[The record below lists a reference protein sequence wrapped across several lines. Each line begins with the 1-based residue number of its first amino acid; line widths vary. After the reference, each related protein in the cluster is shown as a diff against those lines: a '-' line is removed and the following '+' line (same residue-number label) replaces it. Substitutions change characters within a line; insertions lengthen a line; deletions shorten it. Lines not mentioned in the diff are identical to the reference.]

1 MSLKILNKEELK
13 ALDAD
18 IFTRY
23 PKAQK
28 VSVTSDGTV
37 FITDESDNAVKNHSK
52 NNRYKKELEI
62 TPFTRDG
69 LEGTNTSNR
78 AEDIIAAITASQSV
92 DEVEALKAAEVAG
105 KNRKSVVQAA
115 DARVNE
121 LKAQS

>member
-28 VSVTSDGTV
+28 VAVTSDGTV

-121 LKAQS
+121 LKA

>member
-13 ALDAD
+13 ALAAD
-18 IFTRY
+18 IFARY

-28 VSVTSDGTV
+28 VAVTSDGTV

-69 LEGTNTSNR
+69 LESTNTSNK

-121 LKAQS
+121 LKA